1 MHPATMYELAKL
13 RIAEDLRQ
21 ADQERLVRQAGT
33 SRPPTIDAARFRQRV
48 GKLFGGSGWAA
59 SRPAGA

>member
-13 RIAEDLRQ
+13 RIAEDHRQ
-21 ADQERLVRQAGT
+21 ADYQRLVREAGA

-48 GKLFGGSGWAA
+48 NKLFGSVRPTV
-59 SRPAGA
+59 RPAGA